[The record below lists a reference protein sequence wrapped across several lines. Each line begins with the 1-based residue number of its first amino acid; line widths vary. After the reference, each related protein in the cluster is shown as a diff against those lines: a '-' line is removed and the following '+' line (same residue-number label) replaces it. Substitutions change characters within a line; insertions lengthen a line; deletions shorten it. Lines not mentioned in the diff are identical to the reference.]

1 MTKPVAPQEEVPGTL
16 IPKLLGSAHDPESHG
31 ETVHKK
37 GRRIASL
44 PGARSG
50 GTAPTRLA

>member
-37 GRRIASL
+37 GRRIALL